1 MEKGPVMGKPVKKQP
16 KKIAK
21 IEKGT
26 RNMTLFTSIQLVS
39 KAGIHVKKKEKNWNK
54 KKKNLEMHTYQPRFT
69 TSMSLCK
76 HLIWKR
82 TNGAW
87 NFFLISSWCNSVRKR
102 EFPLSWF
109 HYTRGRLKGWRSFIW
124 HALTNL
130 FVFFFLEG
138 INFLLLLTLDSK
150 QKVRGMFFFFFFFF
164 VFDIVSLLS
173 SYALF
178 VKVLC

>member
-39 KAGIHVKKKEKNWNK
+39 KARIHVKKKEQNW

-76 HLIWKR
+76 HLI
-82 TNGAW
+82 
-87 NFFLISSWCNSVRKR
+87 
-102 EFPLSWF
+102 
-109 HYTRGRLKGWRSFIW
+109 
-124 HALTNL
+124 
-130 FVFFFLEG
+130 
-138 INFLLLLTLDSK
+138 
-150 QKVRGMFFFFFFFF
+150 
-164 VFDIVSLLS
+164 
-173 SYALF
+173 
-178 VKVLC
+178 